1 MRLPTV
7 DGKHGRGCAY
17 GKQDRRD
24 ATYGGHGRSVIFIIL
39 DIIELYLL
47 FRLKKK
53 NQVSQ

>member
-24 ATYGGHGRSVIFIIL
+24 ATYGGHDRSVIFIIL